1 MDKFKILEYLQHD
14 INDLKGIIT
23 CGKNEIQEK
32 DVIKAQAKALFLL
45 IMIKRITP
53 TFFCIEQYQK

>member
-32 DVIKAQAKALFLL
+32 DVIKAQARAVSLNIKEHLDEL
-45 IMIKRITP
+45 IGTL
-53 TFFCIEQYQK
+53 